1 MKKLFLASSFA
12 DVSKYF
18 VDFIGDNVQGKTV
31 TFIPTASNLEEVNHY
46 MQNDKLAFEELGVI
60 VDELDIA
67 IAPLSLIEQKI
78 TLNDYI
84 FIGGGNTFYLL
95 QKLKKSGADQII
107 IQQIQQGK
115 PYIGTSA
122 GSVIVA
128 PNIDYIGLMDEKD
141 KAPLLTDY
149 TALNMV
155 DFYPLPH
162 YGNLPFK
169 ETAEQTLN
177 RYQHQLSLYP
187 ISNTQFIKVINNE
200 VEIGGTA

>member
-12 DVSKYF
+12 DVSQYF
-18 VDFIGDNVQGKTV
+18 SQFIGENIQGKTV
-31 TFIPTASNLEEVNHY
+31 TFIPTASNLEDINHY
-46 MQNDKLAFEELGVI
+46 MQNDKKAFEALGI
-60 VDELDIA
+60 KVDELDVA
-67 IAPLSLIEQKI
+67 EATPTLIQQKI
-78 TLNDYI
+78 TSNDYI

-95 QKLKKSGADQII
+95 HMLKESGADQLI

-128 PNIDYIGLMDEKD
+128 PNIEYIGLMDEKD

-149 TALNMV
+149 IALNMV

-162 YGNLPFK
+162 YGNPPFK

-177 RYQHQLSLYP
+177 KYQQQLHLYP
-187 ISNTQFIKVINNE
+187 ISNTQFISVKDNDLQ
-200 VEIGGTA
+200 IGGMR

>member
-12 DVSKYF
+12 DVSHYF
-18 VDFIGDNVQGKTV
+18 IKFIEENVQGKTV
-31 TFIPTASNLEEVNHY
+31 TFIPTASNLEQVNHY
-46 MQNDKLAFEELGVI
+46 MQNDKKAFEQLGI
-60 VDELDIA
+60 TVDELDIA

-95 QKLKKSGADQII
+95 YMLKKSGADQII

-122 GSVIVA
+122 GSAIVA

-141 KAPLLTDY
+141 QAPLLHDY
-149 TALNMV
+149 AALDIV

-162 YGNLPFK
+162 YGNPPFAQS
-169 ETAEQTLN
+169 AEQTLN
-177 RYQHQLSLYP
+177 TYQHQLNLYP
-187 ISNTQFIKVINNE
+187 ISNTQFIAVHNNQ
-200 VEIGGTA
+200 VQIGGSA

>member
-12 DVSKYF
+12 DVSEYL
-18 VDFIGDNVQGKTV
+18 VDFIGENMYGKTV

-46 MQNDKLAFEELGVI
+46 MKSDKLAFEELGMI

-67 IAPLSLIEQKI
+67 VAAPTLIQQKI

-95 QKLKKSGADQII
+95 QMLRQSGADQII
-107 IQQIQQGK
+107 SRQIQQGK

-149 TALNMV
+149 AALNMV

-162 YGNLPFK
+162 YGNPPFK
-169 ETAEQTLN
+169 ETAQQTLDT
-177 RYQHQLSLYP
+177 YQQMLNLYP

-200 VEIGGTA
+200 VEIGGTS